1 MLKKEDIDHLA
12 TLARIKV
19 SEEEKE
25 ELAGKLDRVLSYV
38 SEIGKVST
46 DADVKSE
53 LGDLRN
59 VMRPDEAPYSGGE
72 YTEQILMNAPDKE
85 DGYVKVRQ
93 IM

>member
-25 ELAGKLDRVLSYV
+25 ELAGKLDQVLSYV

-59 VMRPDEAPYSGGE
+59 VMRPDGNPHPGGE
-72 YTEQILMNAPDKE
+72 YTEKILANAPETE
-85 DGYVKVRQ
+85 DGFFKVRR